1 MEWTNLHRVFGSRN
15 DVSFVQFQFCGCTVL
30 FDLFNFFF
38 FFTILFLL
46 CSPIINKNLL
56 EARLFFFF
64 YAVEKD
70 CSNMN
75 HFTTILFQVIN

>member
-1 MEWTNLHRVFGSRN
+1 MYHLYN
-15 DVSFVQFQFCGCTVL
+15 
-30 FDLFNFFF
+30 FNFVAAPFYLIYLISFF